1 VCNARN
7 LGHLARS
14 GKIAGLLAMP
24 IPQIDDAARDARMGE
39 WISLAKSRRFGRRKP
54 RRKPVTP

>member
-1 VCNARN
+1 MCNARN
-7 LGHLARS
+7 LGHLARN

-24 IPQIDDAARDARMGE
+24 IPLIDDAARARMGE